1 MDQSTAY
8 FRQLHS
14 SGQILRL
21 PNAWDVASAKLFEGL
36 GAKAIAT
43 TSGGVAWTLGYADG
57 NKLPAGLA
65 IALAANLGRVLNV
78 PLTVDVESGY
88 SDDPAKVA
96 ELALQLVDVGV
107 AGINI
112 EDGREPVELLV
123 RKIAAIKDAL
133 AKHGGDLFVNARTD
147 VFLAQLVSPSQAVA
161 ETLTRAKKYE
171 AAGADGIFVP
181 AMSQREHIEQVV
193 AHVTLPINLLTWKC
207 LPDAANLER
216 LGVKRLSTGT
226 SVALMTF
233 GHAERTAK
241 EFLETGQSEGLTG
254 PVSYSQ
260 MQGLFS

>member
-21 PNAWDVASAKLFEGL
+21 PNAWDVASAKLFEAL

-78 PLTVDVESGY
+78 PLTVDIESGY
-88 SDDPAKVA
+88 FDDPAKVA

-112 EDGREPVELLV
+112 EDGGEPVELLE
-123 RKIAAIKDAL
+123 RK
-133 AKHGGDLFVNARTD
+133 
-147 VFLAQLVSPSQAVA
+147 
-161 ETLTRAKKYE
+161 
-171 AAGADGIFVP
+171 
-181 AMSQREHIEQVV
+181 
-193 AHVTLPINLLTWKC
+193 
-207 LPDAANLER
+207 
-216 LGVKRLSTGT
+216 
-226 SVALMTF
+226 
-233 GHAERTAK
+233 
-241 EFLETGQSEGLTG
+241 
-254 PVSYSQ
+254 
-260 MQGLFS
+260 